1 MLIYALIYIPLVVA
15 WLVYFRFSR
24 RRDQRNL
31 ARIEATVSSGL
42 TEPFS
47 LHPFIDPS
55 KCLGSG
61 ACVLACPEGDV
72 LGMIGGKSKLI
83 NPTHCIGHGAC
94 RSACPMRRSRSS
106 SERRSGESTF
116 RMSARR
122 SRRTCP
128 ASSSPASWAGWG

>member
-1 MLIYALIYIPLVVA
+1 MLIYALIYIPLVLVA
-15 WLVYFRFSR
+15 WLVYIRFSR

-31 ARIEATVSSGL
+31 ARIEAIVSSGL

-47 LHPFIDPS
+47 LHPFIDPY

-83 NPTHCIGHGAC
+83 NPTHC
-94 RSACPMRRSRSS
+94 SATAPAGPPVPMRRSRSS
-106 SERRSGESTF
+106 SGRRSGGST
-116 RMSARR
+116 
-122 SRRTCP
+122 SRT
-128 ASSSPASWAGWG
+128 